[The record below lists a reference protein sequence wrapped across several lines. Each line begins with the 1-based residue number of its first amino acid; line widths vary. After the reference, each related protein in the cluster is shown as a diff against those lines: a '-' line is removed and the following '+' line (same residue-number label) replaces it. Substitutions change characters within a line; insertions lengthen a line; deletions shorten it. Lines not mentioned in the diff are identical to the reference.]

1 MALLPPPPSS
11 GRRRAPESTTNPF
24 VDPSSQPVAFA
35 GLVEGAMPAATT
47 TVPLATQEIVATPQE
62 TAAAA
67 AAEWSIF
74 DELET
79 KSPDQIDLEI
89 EQMERDLAKLNAIS
103 SDYATLEADPVS
115 QGLLAAPPQLLNQVP
130 TSSST
135 SPMGEGIYD
144 TPDIPT
150 IPPPPRV
157 QKAHVSQPQSAPAAA
172 VPPPSDASRP
182 LSMGESSS
190 WLEFESPLPI
200 GSAAAQSFTQ
210 FPPQSAQQPVPAP
223 AASAIGDSSTIDR
236 RAVKDLP
243 LTHRGIHNF
252 APRHDEEISIRK
264 GDPMNVDQ
272 ATGDA
277 NDGWLKGTNLRTGKI
292 GIFPAAVVMEK
303 SNPGLR
309 AALGID
315 SERFIVRFL
324 GTVPLKRQ
332 KGLKYVTAAIE
343 KVHSDRNEQSPPP
356 SSVSVLQINKHG
368 IKVFNTIEG
377 KIDTSKNPR
386 YFPLQNITY
395 IASHPNNKRY
405 FGFIFQIPSRDGVFA
420 CYIFASASST
430 VPICSALGRAFQ
442 KLKEAFLN
450 YSNPTK
456 DYYIE

>member
-35 GLVEGAMPAATT
+35 GLVEGAMPAAAT

-200 GSAAAQSFTQ
+200 GSAAVQSFTQ

-223 AASAIGDSSTIDR
+223 AAVGDSSTIDR

-309 AALGID
+309 AALGKKQEKLFLKSRDRFLGID
-315 SERFIVRFL
+315 SERFIVRCLSLFYL
-324 GTVPLKRQ
+324 
-332 KGLKYVTAAIE
+332 
-343 KVHSDRNEQSPPP
+343 S
-356 SSVSVLQINKHG
+356 
-368 IKVFNTIEG
+368 
-377 KIDTSKNPR
+377 
-386 YFPLQNITY
+386 
-395 IASHPNNKRY
+395 IA
-405 FGFIFQIPSRDGVFA
+405 
-420 CYIFASASST
+420 
-430 VPICSALGRAFQ
+430 
-442 KLKEAFLN
+442 
-450 YSNPTK
+450 
-456 DYYIE
+456 